1 MDNGVLADKLRKYI
15 GRRVRITSHYRG
27 ERTIQYDGTV
37 WPELT
42 SVNLDTFGRVW
53 IHTNDGISQMVVPE
67 GLSIDLEPATGTHD
81 FASGVDRVEA
91 IATALRRYGPTRKQ
105 ERAWCMCA
113 SCSKR
118 RKSEH
123 VDIDSGP
130 TFDED
135 VASDV
140 TPKQASPTPT
150 PPPPPSDDLDLTGL

>member
-1 MDNGVLADKLRKYI
+1 MDNGVLADKLRQYI
-15 GRRVRITSHYRG
+15 GRRVRITSHVRG
-27 ERTIQYDGTV
+27 ERTVQYDGTV

-42 SVNLDTFGRVW
+42 SVTVDDAGRVW
-53 IHTNDGISQMVVPE
+53 IHTNDGISQMVVLE

-81 FASGVDRVEA
+81 FASGVDRIEA

-113 SCSKR
+113 SCSGR
-118 RKSEH
+118 RKSEY
-123 VDIDSGP
+123 VDVDSGP

-140 TPKQASPTPT
+140 TPKHT
-150 PPPPPSDDLDLTGL
+150 PPTSPPGDDLDLTGL